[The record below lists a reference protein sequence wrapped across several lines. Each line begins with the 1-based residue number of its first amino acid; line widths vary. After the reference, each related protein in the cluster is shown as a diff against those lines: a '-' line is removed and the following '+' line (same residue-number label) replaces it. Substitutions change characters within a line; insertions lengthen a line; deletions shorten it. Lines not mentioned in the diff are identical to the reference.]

1 MVSSNFTIPS
11 DYFADHLFLLVGTN
25 PLPNFVAAKLL
36 MTPGGQ
42 LYLVH
47 STATQPIAERM
58 ARYWID
64 EEKGQAPRYVY
75 VQEADGAD
83 IRRNIESEL
92 RKIPKGDQIG
102 LHFTGGTKIM
112 SVHACRTMLDYQENE
127 RRPVVLSYLDAR
139 SNCVHIEYS
148 NNAPFVSDSILYQV
162 HLPPTWNEIV
172 EMHKAVAD
180 KNSAADVPPPFLER
194 VVQMHAVKLVSKIER
209 TPLLPDMANQ
219 LALTHQSVDAC
230 IAWRSWCDNT
240 LRPRARTKKDSEWD
254 TERILRSVRVPLPT
268 DESLSTF
275 AAQLQARFGVEQ
287 EMVSLETIRQQEDL
301 PKIKHLCE
309 WLDGKWLEYH
319 ILNTIRQIA
328 ETRPQCKIYDFGMGV
343 KPKNETDS
351 PEYDVD
357 IGVMQGY
364 RLYAISCTT
373 DDDKGMCKL
382 KLFEAFERARN
393 MGGDEAHVGL
403 ICMNDSPSTLEKQV
417 GRSWDATGKV
427 RVFGR
432 PDLSDLSNKLAEWFI
447 SAGS

>member
-1 MVSSNFTIPS
+1 MVSRNSTIPN
-11 DYFADHLFLLVGTN
+11 DYLADHLFLLVGTN

-36 MTPGGQ
+36 MKAAGQ

-47 STATQPIAERM
+47 SDATKPIAERL

-64 EEKGQAPRYVY
+64 EEKGQSPRYIY

-92 RKIPKGDQIG
+92 RKMSAGDQIG

-112 SVHACRTMLDYQENE
+112 SVHACRTMLDYQANE
-127 RRPVVLSYLDAR
+127 RRPIVLSYLDAR
-139 SNCVHIEYS
+139 SNCVHVEYGD
-148 NNAPFVSDSILYQV
+148 NAPFVSDSILYQV
-162 HLPPTWNEIV
+162 HLPPTWSEIV
-172 EMHKAVAD
+172 EMHEAVAD
-180 KNSAADVPPPFLER
+180 TSTARNVPPPFLER
-194 VVQMHAVKLVSKIER
+194 VVQIHAVKLVSKIER
-209 TPLLPDMANQ
+209 SPLLLDDARS
-219 LALTHQSVDAC
+219 LAFAHQSVDAC
-230 IAWRSWCDNT
+230 AAWRSWCDKT
-240 LRPRARTKKDSEWD
+240 LQPRTRTKKASAWD
-254 TERILRSVRVPLPT
+254 DERLLRSVQVPLPT
-268 DESLSTF
+268 DASLSEFVEGIRVKYGIEQDTF
-275 AAQLQARFGVEQ
+275 
-287 EMVSLETIRQQEDL
+287 SLEALSHRAGLQ
-301 PKIKHLCE
+301 KIKHLCE
-309 WLDGKWLEYH
+309 WMDGKWLEYH
-319 ILNTIRQIA
+319 VLSILRQIA
-328 ETRPQCKIYDFGMGV
+328 ETRPQCKIYDFGMGI

-403 ICMNDSPSTLEKQV
+403 ICMNDSPSTLERQV

-432 PDLSDLSNKLAEWFI
+432 PDLPNLSDKLAEWFI